1 MDCIFKVV
9 DKCRKARTGEL
20 NTTHG
25 TVMTPAFMP
34 VATQASIKTLTT
46 EEVKNIGYQMILTNT
61 YHLYL
66 RPGIDIVKNLGGI
79 HNFMNWGG
87 PILTDSGGF
96 QAFSLK
102 KQNLVTD
109 DGITFKS
116 HIDGSLHF
124 FTPEKVVQFQEQ
136 LGVNFMMCL
145 DQCISSTDTLLNI
158 KQAMDR
164 THLWA
169 LRSKEAQTS
178 TNQIL
183 FGIIQGGVSKRL
195 REQSVRYITDLEFPG
210 YAIGG
215 LAVGES
221 KAQMDDIVK
230 LISSMLPTDKPRYL
244 MGVGSPEDLVKSV
257 GAGID
262 LFDCVLPT
270 RVARNGALF
279 T

>member
-1 MDCIFKVV
+1 MDYLFNIV
-9 DKCRKARTGEL
+9 DKCGKARTGQL

-25 TVMTPAFMP
+25 AVITPAFMP

-66 RPGIDIVKNLGGI
+66 QPGIDIVKNLGGI

-102 KQNLVTD
+102 KQNLVND

-145 DQCISSTDTLLNI
+145 DQCISSNDTLLNI

-169 LRSKEAQTS
+169 LRSKAAQS
-178 TNQIL
+178 SRNQIL
-183 FGIIQGGVSKRL
+183 FGKWKFLHHFHIQWKKIETGQEL
-195 REQSVRYITDLEFPG
+195 SV
-210 YAIGG
+210 
-215 LAVGES
+215 ES
-221 KAQMDDIVK
+221 N
-230 LISSMLPTDKPRYL
+230 LSNFS
-244 MGVGSPEDLVKSV
+244 
-257 GAGID
+257 
-262 LFDCVLPT
+262 
-270 RVARNGALF
+270 
-279 T
+279 